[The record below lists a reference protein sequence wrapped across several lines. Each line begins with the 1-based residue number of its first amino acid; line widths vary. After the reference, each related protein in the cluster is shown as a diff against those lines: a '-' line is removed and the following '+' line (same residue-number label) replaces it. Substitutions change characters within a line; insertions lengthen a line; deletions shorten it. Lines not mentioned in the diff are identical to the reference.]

1 MTIVPSPRHG
11 LSAILAR
18 TAAISSLAIALGMIV
33 AIPTAHRSD
42 AATYCQAVCQDPSS
56 SACTERCNGPDQQKP
71 KKKKIVII
79 PPPTVEPPVVVK
91 SVKAPDWTISV
102 FDPKGGGGNGGG
114 GGGGNGR

>member
-1 MTIVPSPRHG
+1 MTITQSSTSSI
-11 LSAILAR
+11 SALLTRA
-18 TAAISSLAIALGMIV
+18 AAISSLAIALGMIV

-42 AATYCQAVCQDPSS
+42 AATYCQAVCKDATS

-71 KKKKIVII
+71 KKKKTVII

-91 SVKAPDWTISV
+91 SVKAPDWTVSV

>member
-1 MTIVPSPRHG
+1 MNTTQSPQSY
-11 LSAILAR
+11 L
-18 TAAISSLAIALGMIV
+18 TALLTRAVALSSLAIALGMIT

-42 AATYCQAVCQDPSS
+42 AATYCQAVCKDASS

-91 SVKAPDWTISV
+91 SIKAPDWTVSV